1 MLGRIEPA
9 SCIVMCFFFS
19 GHSSIAENMPLPLV
33 PLGAEQPNECDVSNF
48 LLINKKQLQE
58 IALAA
63 VNF

>member
-1 MLGRIEPA
+1 
-9 SCIVMCFFFS
+9 
-19 GHSSIAENMPLPLV
+19 MPLPLV
-33 PLGAEQPNECDVSNF
+33 PLGAEQPNDCDVSDF

>member
-9 SCIVMCFFFS
+9 PCIVMCFFSWSF
-19 GHSSIAENMPLPLV
+19 SIAEDMPLPLV
-33 PLGAEQPNECDVSNF
+33 PLGAEQPNDCDVSNF

-63 VNF
+63 ANF

>member
-1 MLGRIEPA
+1 
-9 SCIVMCFFFS
+9 
-19 GHSSIAENMPLPLV
+19 MPLPLV
-33 PLGAEQPNECDVSNF
+33 PLGAEQPDDCAVRNF